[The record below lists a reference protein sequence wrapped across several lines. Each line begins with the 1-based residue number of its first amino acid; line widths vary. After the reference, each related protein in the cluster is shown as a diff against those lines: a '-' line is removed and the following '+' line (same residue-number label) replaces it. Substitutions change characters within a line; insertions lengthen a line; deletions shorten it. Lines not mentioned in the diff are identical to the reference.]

1 MFVTDDEQKLAILGS
16 AIACRPA
23 ALRIKAKDREAVK
36 WLARA
41 GLLIDA
47 GDGTVAPTEA
57 AIHFDELASA

>member
-1 MFVTDDEQKLAILGS
+1 MDA

-23 ALRIKAKDREAVK
+23 ALRVGAKDAEAVE

-47 GDGTVAPTEA
+47 GDGTVTPTRA
-57 AIHFDELASA
+57 AIRYDELFRP